1 MQYQKVYI
9 KQFRLYVANKYL
21 AFADRL
27 TSRLTKKSMSSAPI
41 RAGNTE
47 GCTSLCNNYLKYTE
61 ESQRMTI
68 EQRKS
73 KLINLTWGPLFQLI
87 LNIPSPK
94 NEIKEGLFQR
104 AYFPPCWF
112 FSKR

>member
-27 TSRLTKKSMSSAPI
+27 TSRLTKNSMSSALI

-47 GCTSLCNNYLKYTE
+47 WCTSLCNNYLKYNE

>member
-9 KQFRLYVANKYL
+9 KQFRLHVDNKYL
-21 AFADRL
+21 AFADRP
-27 TSRLTKKSMSSAPI
+27 TSRLTKKSMSSPLI

-47 GCTSLCNNYLKYTE
+47 GCTYLCNNYLKYTE

-68 EQRKS
+68 AQRKS

-94 NEIKEGLFQR
+94 NEIKEGLFR
-104 AYFPPCWF
+104 HAYFPPCWF

>member
-1 MQYQKVYI
+1 MQYQKVYT
-9 KQFRLYVANKYL
+9 KQFRLHVANKYL
-21 AFADRL
+21 ASADRL
-27 TSRLTKKSMSSAPI
+27 TSRLTKKSMSSALI

-94 NEIKEGLFQR
+94 NKIKEGLFQH